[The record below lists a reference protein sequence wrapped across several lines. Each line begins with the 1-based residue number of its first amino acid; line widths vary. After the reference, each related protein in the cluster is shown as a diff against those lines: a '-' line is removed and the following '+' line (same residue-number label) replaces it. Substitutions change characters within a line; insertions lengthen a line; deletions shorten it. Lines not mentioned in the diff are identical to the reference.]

1 MDTLPSGVLLIGGF
15 RSALICFQL
24 SLSCPFRLLHTFPSL
39 RPARHYPRFW
49 IRRSSSERRRDFNP
63 HEQRAAQHTL
73 WRGPT
78 PLQRAGPLCG
88 YLPFRA
94 GLGPGWIE
102 RFQRSPGSRA
112 CCFSACA
119 GSPTTQDRLLAR
131 DWRETAVLPS
141 SIRKESA
148 SWFCVF
154 RSSIARPTDTPVY
167 ASSDISRYRL
177 QDSRPGWIRC
187 SPFL

>member
-1 MDTLPSGVLLIGGF
+1 LLPLAHRSIPGTLVPRSVSGGCWVERCSPWSAPFSPQAPPKIALL
-15 RSALICFQL
+15 C
-24 SLSCPFRLLHTFPSL
+24 
-39 RPARHYPRFW
+39 
-49 IRRSSSERRRDFNP
+49 SSGSSIV
-63 HEQRAAQHTL
+63 

-78 PLQRAGPLCG
+78 PPERACPPCG
-88 YLPFRA
+88 FAPSRTVLFPFRA
-94 GLGPGWIE
+94 EAL
-102 RFQRSPGSRA
+102 QRSPGSRA

-131 DWRETAVLPS
+131 VYRESAVVPS

-167 ASSDISRYRL
+167 ASKVISRCLL
-177 QDSRPGWIRC
+177 QDSGPRWSRC
-187 SPFL
+187 LLSCRTLSFPATCRFNPALPD